1 MYVTGEVK
9 SFAVV
14 PLTCPVEPTFT
25 VDPTELVN
33 VAISDVTKVPCGTV
47 NAIFVPLIV
56 PTTAGVKPSKLNE
69 VRSFSLLA
77 VTVTVTV

>member
-1 MYVTGEVK
+1 MK

-14 PLTCPVEPTFT
+14 PLTCAAEPTFT

-33 VAISDVTKVPCGTV
+33 VATSDVTAVPCGTV

-56 PTTAGVKPSKLNE
+56 PTAAGDNPWKLNA
-69 VRSFSLLA
+69 VSSFSLLA